1 MTGQDSICVHVN
13 SRYVESHVHDLDV
26 YDRYT
31 LQRAVQSL
39 AGHINYYMAEGKPEK
54 AAPYT
59 AFKERIK
66 RHLGA

>member
-1 MTGQDSICVHVN
+1 MTGQDSIRVHVN
-13 SRYVESHVHDLDV
+13 NCYVESHVHDLDV

-31 LQRAVQSL
+31 LQRAVRLL
-39 AGHINYYMAEGKPEK
+39 AGRINYYMAEGTPEK
-54 AAPYT
+54 AAPYA

>member
-1 MTGQDSICVHVN
+1 MESVCVHVN
-13 SRYVESHVHDLDV
+13 SRYVESNVHDLDV
-26 YDRYT
+26 YDTYT

-39 AGHINYYMAEGKPEK
+39 AGHINNRMAEGKPEE
-54 AAPYT
+54 AAPYV